1 MQAYHPDDT
10 LAKGL
15 IEMSQKA
22 LGMTAV
28 VNRDNKLAG
37 IFTDGDLRRTLES
50 SIDIQSTKMTDVM
63 TINPFVVSADTL
75 AYNAVN
81 IIQEQKIT
89 SIVVV
94 KENKVIGALNIHD
107 LFRAGLM

>member
-1 MQAYHPDDT
+1 
-10 LAKGL
+10 
-15 IEMSQKA
+15 
-22 LGMTAV
+22 
-28 VNRDNKLAG
+28 
-37 IFTDGDLRRTLES
+37 
-50 SIDIQSTKMTDVM
+50 MTDVM
-63 TINPFVVSADTL
+63 TINPFVVSADIL

-81 IIQEQKIT
+81 LIQEQKIT

>member
-1 MQAYHPDDT
+1 MRNCGGYYGWSIILT
-10 LAKGL
+10 
-15 IEMSQKA
+15 I
-22 LGMTAV
+22 
-28 VNRDNKLAG
+28 
-37 IFTDGDLRRTLES
+37 LETFEIIWD
-50 SIDIQSTKMTDVM
+50 SIKRVTNMM

-107 LFRAGLM
+107 LFRSGLM